1 MISLK
6 VERTKKPKGKEP
18 QDRRSGLGG
27 ALAGTPDPGRSD
39 SPGPEEELEEE
50 SAGPGRRF
58 RMSSRRG
65 QQEPEGTGGTNW
77 SGSSNLASQA
87 MLGLLIAG
95 LVAGPVA
102 LFLEMTED
110 PPVAVGKSDDG
121 AQAGTTVETSSI
133 AGERGLQTVNSWMA
147 STQETQLIR
156 NASRDVKWPKSATS
170 FENARVAQVTPAE
183 KGNGRWQVI
192 VAGTVPGS
200 GEVFFAVPVQVDR
213 GKATALE
220 LPSVVPDPAQSS
232 KTPDTVYEQDDLPLD
247 APLATTVT
255 DFLGAYLTGEETTRF
270 TSPDARIAAVSGS
283 PWDQVKLTRVD
294 ADLDSGADATSTRPA
309 EGEEAKVLATY
320 QMQRGN
326 DATTSVP
333 SSMSLTLTARGGR
346 WEVTSVDPTPKLDGS
361 SPKKTTSPTGE
372 ANTK

>member
-27 ALAGTPDPGRSD
+27 ALAGTTDPDRSEVSETEEDPPD
-39 SPGPEEELEEE
+39 S
-50 SAGPGRRF
+50 GRRF
-58 RMSSRRG
+58 RLPWRRG
-65 QQEPEGTGGTNW
+65 QQKEESGVGGTNW
-77 SGSSNLASQA
+77 SGSSNLASKG

-95 LVAGPVA
+95 LVAGPAA

-110 PPVAVGKSDDG
+110 PPVVAEKSDDG
-121 AQAGTTVETSSI
+121 ARAATTVEASSI
-133 AGERGLQTVNSWMA
+133 AGERGLQTVTSWIS
-147 STQETQLIR
+147 STRETPLIR
-156 NASRDVKWPKSATS
+156 NASRDVRWPKSATS
-170 FENARVAQVTPAE
+170 FENARIAQVTPAD
-183 KGNGRWQVI
+183 KGSGRWQVTI
-192 VAGTVPGS
+192 AGTVPGS

-232 KTPDTVYEQDDLPLD
+232 QTPDTVYGQEEIPLTT
-247 APLATTVT
+247 PLATTVN
-255 DFLGAYLTGEETTRF
+255 DFLGAYLTGEETTRY
-270 TSPDARIAAVSGS
+270 TSPDARIAAVSGL

-294 ADLDSGADATSTRPA
+294 ADLADGEDATSKKPT

-320 QMQRGN
+320 QMQTGN

-346 WEVTSVDPTPKLDGS
+346 WEITSVDPIPKLDGAP
-361 SPKKTTSPTGE
+361 PKKTTSPTGE